1 MSGISLVTKGFIHP
15 VRSVVSGSGSGGG
28 GAGLVRKDEELPKPY
43 IKVIKFNM
51 KSEDKKA
58 LTEDVFKVKSLK
70 LLVDQ
75 KD

>member
-15 VRSVVSGSGSGGG
+15 VRSVVNGSGNGG